1 MRTEKDYAGIKP
13 RISGYLR
20 GITSE
25 TTGNRID
32 LSDSDFVY
40 NSLTFRHGTSDS
52 NEITVGAAIIGS
64 CNFTLWNDSGKFD
77 NWDWIN
83 SAIEISLIF
92 GSETVYMGSY
102 VIVSHTESGHN
113 IKVEALDWMKVLDEH
128 NLGECGVT
136 WPIDAVALINKIVT
150 TGIQNMKVSGLD
162 GLEGVSLAD
171 PGDNTMTN
179 RDALAYAAQCLGR
192 YAVMRTD
199 EKLATATIYF
209 EWYDPAASYNAGTT
223 FNHQLRTD
231 DVTVTG
237 VIVTASDDETTE
249 ERGGAGYRLNIADN
263 PFISP
268 DNIST
273 IADRI
278 NSAVSGLT
286 FRPGNFALSSNPR
299 IEAGDVIN
307 ISTDKGTIS
316 TLATNVVYKPSQ
328 TKESVTADAAA
339 ADSDLQIK
347 SKAYI
352 NKVIRD
358 QLNNPSSD
366 LGSAIGSAT
375 GGANIKYEIGSFTT
389 SVVGYSL
396 NKSPVF
402 GIAFDVNDKGTEC
415 KYSARIGHASI
426 NVNENKMSNSI
437 TLEMSGFMDASNHL
451 GGVFAHPVVAEVE
464 YYDGS
469 IVSKY
474 ITADIA
480 YRWIAGQISITAKFY
495 TSDGA
500 QYKPKSGDTIQMQII
515 VVI

>member
-1 MRTEKDYAGIKP
+1 MRTDKDYAGIKP

-20 GITSE
+20 GITAE

-40 NSLTFRHGTSDS
+40 NSLTFRHSTSDS

-64 CNFTLWNDSGKFD
+64 CDFTLWNDSGKFD

-92 GSETVYMGSY
+92 GDETVYMGSY

-150 TGIQNMKVSGLD
+150 TGIQNMKVSGLE

-209 EWYDPAASYNAGTT
+209 EWYDAASSYSAGTT

-299 IEAGDVIN
+299 IEAGDVIS
-307 ISTDKGTIS
+307 ISTDKGSIS

-358 QLNNPSSD
+358 QLNNPNSD
-366 LGSAIGSAT
+366 LGSAVGGGSSISKVRVT
-375 GGANIKYEIGSFTT
+375 KT
-389 SVVGYSL
+389 S
-396 NKSPVF
+396 
-402 GIAFDVNDKGTEC
+402 
-415 KYSARIGHASI
+415 ASI
-426 NVNENKMSNSI
+426 TNSSGTVKVEGELRYISKTDAEGVTIGIITGQIKIKPRTTKLTVSDNVVVELSGVPSLPAQYYQTGAVFQVPGNMGLDMYYREDGFGVMCPSGNSI
-437 TLEMSGFMDASNHL
+437 TIRLTD
-451 GGVFAHPVVAEVE
+451 
-464 YYDGS
+464 
-469 IVSKY
+469 VSRAGENNDSTLYVPINLY
-474 ITADIA
+474 I
-480 YRWIAGQISITAKFY
+480 
-495 TSDGA
+495 
-500 QYKPKSGDTIQMQII
+500 
-515 VVI
+515 

>member
-20 GITSE
+20 GITAE

-40 NSLTFRHGTSDS
+40 NSLTFRHSTSDS

-83 SAIEISLIF
+83 SAMEISLIF
-92 GSETVYMGSY
+92 GDKTVYMGSY

-179 RDALAYAAQCLGR
+179 RDALSYAAQCLGR

-209 EWYDPAASYNAGTT
+209 EWYDSAASYNAGTT

-263 PFISP
+263 PFISA

-278 NSAVSGLT
+278 NAAVSGLT
-286 FRPGNFALSSNPR
+286 FRPGNFTLSSNPR
-299 IEAGDVIN
+299 IEAGDVIS
-307 ISTDKGTIS
+307 ISTDKGSVS

-328 TKESVTADAAA
+328 NKESVTADAAA

-347 SKAYI
+347 NKAYI

-358 QLNNPSSD
+358 QLNNPNSD
-366 LGSAIGSAT
+366 LGSAVGGGSSISKVGVTKKSASITNASGTVKVEGELRYISKTDSEGVTIGIIT
-375 GGANIKYEIGSFTT
+375 GQIKIKPKTTKLTVSDIVAIELSGVPALPVQYYQTGAVFQVPGNMGSDMYYREDGFGVMCPDSTSVNIILADVSRAGAN
-389 SVVGYSL
+389 
-396 NKSPVF
+396 
-402 GIAFDVNDKGTEC
+402 NDSTL
-415 KYSARIGHASI
+415 YIPI
-426 NVNENKMSNSI
+426 N
-437 TLEMSGFMDASNHL
+437 L
-451 GGVFAHPVVAEVE
+451 
-464 YYDGS
+464 
-469 IVSKY
+469 Y
-474 ITADIA
+474 I
-480 YRWIAGQISITAKFY
+480 
-495 TSDGA
+495 
-500 QYKPKSGDTIQMQII
+500 
-515 VVI
+515 